1 MLPKWLR
8 KLLEPPEETPQR
20 KEKQNLPTGIYS
32 GIPRHDA
39 TPQQPAQETFST
51 PARELVYFGGAASH
65 LMTPPAAPPEEVYLV
80 IYLQGIECGPAL
92 QHEGLTLFPLLR
104 RDPPPRDYLLLQEA
118 TAKKSVVIREINEQG
133 SVPKLEIENRGDQP
147 VLILDSELFLGGKQD
162 RLANATYLLAPRK
175 SHHIDVSCVEQ
186 GRWAY
191 DSEAKQQDLRVGF
204 GMFAATGRGRK
215 LQSVSRSFRAEHTF
229 TSDQMAVW
237 HEVGRYLHQTQ
248 AHSATQSYL
257 AAQAAAQAATLSY
270 LDALPRQEH
279 QVGQIA
285 YLHGHFLALDML
297 EHPELAEH
305 MYSHWLASYIHELH
319 DKERKPSQKPP
330 QGESLLE
337 SLWQLTAESRPS
349 LSLGQ
354 DLRFQGKGLLG
365 AGLALDQRLIQV
377 SIFPY
382 KSKE

>member
-8 KLLEPPEETPQR
+8 KLLEPPEEAPQP
-20 KEKQNLPTGIYS
+20 KEKQTLPTGIYS
-32 GIPRHDA
+32 GIPHRDS
-39 TPQQPAQETFST
+39 TPQQPVQETFST

-65 LMTPPAAPPEEVYLV
+65 LMTPPPPPPEEVYLV
-80 IYLQGIECGPAL
+80 IYLQGVECGPP
-92 QHEGLTLFPLLR
+92 QVHEGLTLFPLFR
-104 RDPPPRDYLLLQEA
+104 REAPPRDYLLLQEA
-118 TAKKSVVIREINEQG
+118 MAQKSVVIREINEQG
-133 SVPKLEIENRGDQP
+133 SVPKLEIENRGTKP

-162 RLANATYLLAPRK
+162 RLANATYLLAPKK

-191 DSEAKQQDLRVGF
+191 DPEAKKQDLRVGF

-215 LQSVSRSFRAEHTF
+215 LQSVSRSFRSEQTF

-257 AAQAAAQAATLSY
+257 AAQAAAQSTTQSY
-270 LDALPRQEH
+270 LDAIPCQEH

-285 YLHGHFLALDML
+285 YLQGHFLALDML
-297 EHPELAEH
+297 EHPALAEQ
-305 MYSHWLASYIHELH
+305 MYTHWLASYIHELH
-319 DKERKPSQKPP
+319 DKDRKPSPNPP
-330 QGESLLE
+330 KGESLLE
-337 SLWQLTAESRPS
+337 SLWQLSAEARPS
-349 LSLGQ
+349 LSMGQ

-365 AGLALDQRLIQV
+365 AGLALEQRLIHL
-377 SIFPY
+377 SIFPN